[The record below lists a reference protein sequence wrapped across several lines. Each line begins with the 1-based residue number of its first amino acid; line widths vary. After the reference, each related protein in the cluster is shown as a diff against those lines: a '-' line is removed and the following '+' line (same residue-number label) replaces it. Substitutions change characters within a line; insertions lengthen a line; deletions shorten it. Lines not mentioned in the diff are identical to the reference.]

1 MALNVCTGEDT
12 SQKEFENLMFPMRF
26 ALLNYF
32 KDL

>member
-1 MALNVCTGEDT
+1 MALNICTGVDT
-12 SQKEFENLMFPMRF
+12 SQKEFENLILTMRF